1 VTCAGCGATLRPDAT
16 WCGQCH
22 GDPRPATVLVE
33 EPQAWRPLP
42 PVEGERPVQV
52 WTRTGK
58 TVTTFGPIGRCV
70 LTFLWLD
77 LIWWFL
83 HTSPLSAVMFALVS
97 PWYLRAV
104 WKRARQT

>member
-1 VTCAGCGATLRPDAT
+1 VRCAGCGATLRPDAS

-22 GDPRPATVLVE
+22 GDPAPVAVAVE

-42 PVEGERPVQV
+42 AVERERLSPTY
-52 WTRTGK
+52 TRTGS
-58 TVTTFGPIGRCV
+58 TVTTFGLFGRSL
-70 LTFLWLD
+70 LTFVWFD

-83 HTSPLSAVMFALVS
+83 HTSPLSAAMFALFT
-97 PWYLRAV
+97 PWWLRAV